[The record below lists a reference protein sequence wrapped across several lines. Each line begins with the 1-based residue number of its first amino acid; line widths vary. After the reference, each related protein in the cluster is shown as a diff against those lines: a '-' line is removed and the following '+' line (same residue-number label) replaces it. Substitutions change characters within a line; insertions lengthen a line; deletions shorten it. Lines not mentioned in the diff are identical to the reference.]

1 MSDQGPPIGTTIV
14 VAVPPNDICAFAD
27 HYRQLYMPD
36 HMYDIEPHITVAGP
50 FMPYDELP
58 EHLPRLR
65 ETISACAPVR
75 MSLRDFGCFTEGGVL
90 YLRPAYPERI
100 IYLYKAILAEF
111 PDYPAYGGKFGDD
124 LVPHMT
130 VGMLSDPAELE
141 QVYAE
146 LSEMRL
152 YLGWVIDSLALKYK
166 ANDGIWRTIEE
177 IPLNGTEINW

>member
-1 MSDQGPPIGTTIV
+1 MNEQPHTGDTIII
-14 VAVPPNDICAFAD
+14 AVPPNDICAFAD

-36 HMYDIEPHITVAGP
+36 HMYDIEPHITIAGP
-50 FMPYDELP
+50 LMPYDELP
-58 EHLPRLR
+58 ERLPRLR
-65 ETISACAPVR
+65 EAISACAPVR
-75 MSLRDFGCFTEGGVL
+75 MSLRDFGCFREGGVL

-130 VGMLSDPAELE
+130 VGLFSDPAELE
-141 QVYAE
+141 RVYAE

-152 YLGWVIDSLALKYK
+152 YLGWIIDSLVLKYK
-166 ANDGIWRTIEE
+166 ANDGIWRTVEE
-177 IPLNGTEINW
+177 ILLNGKELNW